1 MSERTGVSGTARGVH
16 GAHGWRFLEELR
28 TDARYGLRWL
38 ARSPGFAVA
47 AILSLGLGIGANT
60 AVFSLLDAV
69 LLKSLPVARPDLLV
83 VMSYVTAH
91 PADGGEPIHRFTWR
105 MFEALGRPG
114 GSLEGAAASASFT
127 VNVDAAGTMS
137 DVTGS
142 AGGASGASGSSG
154 GDAVMPGVQG
164 QMVSGNYYS
173 LLGVPAAAGRLITP
187 DDDRAPG
194 ASAVAVLSHTYWMRR
209 FGGDPAV
216 IGRVVRL
223 NGYPFTIIGVSAPE
237 FFGTRVGERAD
248 VSVPISMQVQASP
261 ETGASL
267 IDGEGVHQFW
277 LELIGRLRP
286 GVTMAQAQAEL
297 AGAFQQPLK
306 EFLDISGPKGLR
318 MAKARFTLEPG
329 GRGLSELRRRFSRPL
344 AVVMAVVGLVLLIA
358 CANLANLLLARA
370 AARQREMALRVSLG
384 ARRGRLVRQLLTE
397 SFILAMAG
405 GITGLFLAWWAGAA
419 LAAMLGAGAASTAAA
434 GTGVAQ
440 GFGSSLVPSQ
450 AQLLNVAI
458 DSRVLA
464 FTLTVSLL
472 TAMLFG
478 LIPAIGASRVDPQA
492 LLRSGH
498 QPDSGR
504 LRGGLGRVLVA
515 GQVAAS
521 LLLLVGAGL
530 FVRTLINLRDID
542 LGVTH
547 DTILATRVEP
557 RGSNQKTPNFDRLKA
572 QYDDL
577 LVRVR
582 ALPGVRSAS
591 LSSMTPL
598 GANETLLEGDVIG
611 DSIAVPATSA
621 ISGGAEAAADNAPA
635 GAAPG
640 RRHAPA
646 ATDGTPT
653 RMRWAQVYPDYFAT
667 LGVPLIAGRD
677 LSSADNDRTAP
688 RIAVI
693 NETMAT
699 RLFGSPAAAIG
710 RPFYR
715 SATLPGK
722 PAPLVDKAGAYT
734 IVGVV
739 DNLRDSGLRE
749 PIGAVA
755 YSSYAHTPTG
765 RGQLTLVVRMR
776 GDAHQA
782 AAGLMPALREA
793 VRRTDPSMP
802 LRDIET
808 VASRLDNATRQER
821 LVATLSSAFG
831 VLALLLACVGLYG
844 VMAYGVARRR
854 AEFGLRLALGATRGD
869 VSWLVLRE
877 TLTVIAL
884 GVAIGVPAALAASR
898 FISRLLFGL
907 APTDPVTI
915 VMAVVVLAIVA
926 TLAGYLPAR
935 RAARIDPLVA
945 LRHE

>member
-1 MSERTGVSGTARGVH
+1 MRERTGGSGMTRGVR
-16 GAHGWRFLEELR
+16 GWRFLEELR
-28 TDARYGLRWL
+28 TDVRYGVRWL
-38 ARSPGFAVA
+38 ARSPGFAAA

-69 LLKSLPVARPDLLV
+69 LLKSLPVAHPDSLV
-83 VMSYVTAH
+83 VMSYVTGH
-91 PADGGEPIHRFTWR
+91 PADGGEPIYRFTYR
-105 MFEALGRPG
+105 MFEALRRPG
-114 GSLEGAAASASFT
+114 GPLDGAAASAPFA
-127 VNVDAAGTMS
+127 VNVDVAG
-137 DVTGS
+137 
-142 AGGASGASGSSG
+142 A
-154 GDAVMPGVQG
+154 MPTVQG
-164 QMVSGNYYS
+164 QMVSGNYYT
-173 LLGVPAAAGRLITP
+173 LLGVPAAAGRLIAP

-194 ASAVAVLSHTYWMRR
+194 ANAVAVLSHTYWTRQ
-209 FGGDPAV
+209 FGADGSV

-223 NGYPFTIIGVSAPE
+223 NGHPFTIVGVSPPE

-248 VSVPISMQVQASP
+248 ITVPMSMQMQASP

-267 IDGEGVHQFW
+267 ISGEGVHQFW
-277 LELIGRLRP
+277 LEVIGRLRP
-286 GVTMAQAQAEL
+286 GVSLSQAQAEL
-297 AGAFQQPLK
+297 AGAFRHPLQ
-306 EFLDISGPKGLR
+306 EFLDTAGPKGQR
-318 MAKARFTLEPG
+318 MAKARFALEPG
-329 GRGLSELRRRFSRPL
+329 SRGLSELRRRFSRPL
-344 AVVMAVVGLVLLIA
+344 GVVMAVVALVLLIA

-384 ARRGRLVRQLLTE
+384 ARRGRLVRQMLTE
-397 SFILAMAG
+397 SLMLAAAG
-405 GITGLFLAWWAGAA
+405 GITGLFFAWWAGSA
-419 LAAMLGAGAASTAAA
+419 LAAMLGAGPGAGAGAGGAGS

-440 GFGSSLVPSQ
+440 GLGLMSSQ
-450 AQLLNVAI
+450 AELLNVAI
-458 DSRVLA
+458 DGRVLG
-464 FTLTVSLL
+464 FTLGVSLL

-478 LIPAIGASRVDPQA
+478 LLPAIGASRVDPQSV
-492 LLRSGH
+492 LRGGH
-498 QPDSGR
+498 QPDGGR
-504 LRGGLGRVLVA
+504 LRGGLGRLLVA

-542 LGVTH
+542 LGVTR

-557 RGSNQKTPNFDRLKA
+557 RGSNQKTPNFDRLRA

-591 LSSMTPL
+591 LSSVTPL
-598 GANETLLEGDVIG
+598 GVNETLLEGDVIAG
-611 DSIAVPATSA
+611 GGAASAAGAAVTTETVAEAGAAPHAFPVPATS
-621 ISGGAEAAADNAPA
+621 GAPVRA
-635 GAAPG
+635 
-640 RRHAPA
+640 
-646 ATDGTPT
+646 
-653 RMRWAQVYPDYFAT
+653 RWAQVYPEYFAT
-667 LGVPLIAGRD
+667 LGVPVLAGREI
-677 LSSADNDRTAP
+677 SPSDNDREMP
-688 RIAVI
+688 RVAVI
-693 NETMAT
+693 NETMAN

-715 SATLPGK
+715 SATMPGK
-722 PAPLVDKAGAYT
+722 TEPMIDKAGAFT
-734 IVGVV
+734 VVGVV
-739 DNLRDSGLRE
+739 GDVHDSGLRE

-765 RGQLTLVVRMR
+765 RGQLTLVVRTR
-776 GDAHQA
+776 GDAGQ
-782 AAGLMPALREA
+782 AAGLMPALRDA

-808 VASRLDNATRQER
+808 VASRLRNATRQER
-821 LVATLSSAFG
+821 LVAMLSSAFG

-854 AEFGLRLALGATRGD
+854 AEFGLRLALGASGGD
-869 VSWLVLRE
+869 VGWLVLRE
-877 TLTVIAL
+877 TFTVLAL

-915 VMAVVVLAIVA
+915 VAAVVVLAIVA
-926 TLAGYLPAR
+926 TLAGCLPAR